1 MENKKAE
8 LVFKEIR
15 KLIKKENSKK
25 ILVENQFY
33 YNEKAY
39 NYVDKLNKR
48 FFLNS
53 FYDLTNLDILM
64 MIEEAKNIEQVKKQ
78 LEESYTKEY
87 ANSIYEAFINCLESE
102 EKEQL

>member
-1 MENKKAE
+1 MENRKAE

-15 KLIKKENSKK
+15 KLIKKESSKK

-39 NYVDKLNKR
+39 NYVDKLNKK

-87 ANSIYEAFINCLESE
+87 ANNIYEAFINCLESE
-102 EKEQL
+102 EKGQL